1 MATQPERAADPD
13 AGWSLPAWIYNDDEW
28 ARAEMACLFRPSWQ
42 IVCHL
47 NDLPNTGDWQGL
59 EYLGE
64 SIIVVRGDDGAPR
77 AFTNVCRH
85 RGSRLLDGTH
95 GCARKLVCP
104 YHAWVY
110 ELDGRLSG
118 VPLKSTY
125 PDFDLAGHGLAPVD
139 LEVWRGF
146 IFVRLAPGLPSVAEM
161 MAPWNDQVALYRF
174 EDMQPLAPPRTRP
187 RRVNW
192 KNLTD
197 NYSDNLHILPSHP
210 GLRRMFGP
218 NYVTLAGP
226 WSDWLGGPLTDLE
239 HTGSWSERLYAKLL
253 PRVAHLPDDRQ
264 LYWWYIKLWPNIAFD
279 IYADQI
285 DFMQFIPTGPTGTA
299 LREISYALP
308 DDRREM
314 RAARYLG
321 GRINREVNAED
332 TTLVSRVQAGMASSS
347 FTVGPLSATE
357 VCLRSF
363 AAKVRSLIPEARLHH
378 PPAPGWSRKY
388 THPNH
393 PDNRA

>member
-1 MATQPERAADPD
+1 MATQLQPAADPD
-13 AGWSLPAWIYNDDEW
+13 AGHTLPAWIYHDAEYH
-28 ARAEMACLFRPSWQ
+28 RAEQAVLFRSSWQ

-47 NDLPNTGDWQGL
+47 NDIPAAGDWQSL
-59 EYLGE
+59 EFLGE
-64 SIIVVRGDDGAPR
+64 SIIVVRGDDGRPR

-85 RGSRLLDGTH
+85 RGSRLLDGSN
-95 GCARKLVCP
+95 GCAKKLVCP

-125 PDFDLAGHGLAPVD
+125 PDFDLKAHGLVAVD

-146 IFVRLAPGLPSVAEM
+146 IFIRLAPGLPSVAEM
-161 MAPWNDQVALYRF
+161 MAPWDDQVAMYRF
-174 EDMQPLAPPRTRP
+174 EDLQPMGPPRTRP
-187 RRVNW
+187 RAVNW

-239 HTGSWSERLYAKLL
+239 RTGSWSERLYARLL
-253 PRVAHLPDDRQ
+253 PRVDHLPADRQ

-285 DFMQFIPTGPTGTA
+285 DFMQFLPTGPTSTA

-314 RAARYLG
+314 RAARYLSA
-321 GRINREVNAED
+321 RINREVNAED
-332 TTLVSRVQAGMASSS
+332 TTLVARVQAGMASAS
-347 FTVGPLSATE
+347 FTVGPLSETE

-363 AAKVRSLIPEARLHH
+363 AARVRSLIPESRLHH
-378 PPAPGWSRKY
+378 PPAPGWSRRY
-388 THPNH
+388 T
-393 PDNRA
+393 DARA